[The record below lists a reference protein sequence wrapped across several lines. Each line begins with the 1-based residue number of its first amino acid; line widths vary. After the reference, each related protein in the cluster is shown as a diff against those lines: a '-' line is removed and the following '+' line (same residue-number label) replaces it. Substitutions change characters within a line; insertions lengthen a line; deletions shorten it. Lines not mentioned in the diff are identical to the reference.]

1 MTPTPQRTGP
11 SSEADTPHIS
21 PQYANG
27 IDSPERT
34 GPRSEADTPHNPDQN
49 MEVLIHEIEDPELPH
64 VTIGDLGIVRS
75 VEVADGLVSVVLTP
89 TYTGCPATEQIRD
102 DVAATVVA
110 AGYEADVR
118 LALSPAWSTDWVTEC
133 GHERL
138 RAAGIAPPPPAT
150 EPGTVPVD
158 LPVPCPRCGSRRT
171 RLISQFGG
179 TACKSSWVCNACAEP
194 FEHFKA
200 L

>member
-1 MTPTPQRTGP
+1 MVNGP
-11 SSEADTPHIS
+11 VAAAATVE
-21 PQYANG
+21 
-27 IDSPERT
+27 ELVR
-34 GPRSEADTPHNPDQN
+34 
-49 MEVLIHEIEDPELPH
+49 EIEDPELPH

-75 VEVADGLVSVVLTP
+75 VDVEGTTATVVLTP

-102 DVAATVVA
+102 DVAAAVRA
-110 AGYEADVR
+110 AGYEPDVTM
-118 LALSPAWSTDWVTEC
+118 AMSPAWSTDWITER

-150 EPGTVPVD
+150 EAGTVPVD

-179 TACKSSWVCNACAEP
+179 TACKASYVCDACAEP